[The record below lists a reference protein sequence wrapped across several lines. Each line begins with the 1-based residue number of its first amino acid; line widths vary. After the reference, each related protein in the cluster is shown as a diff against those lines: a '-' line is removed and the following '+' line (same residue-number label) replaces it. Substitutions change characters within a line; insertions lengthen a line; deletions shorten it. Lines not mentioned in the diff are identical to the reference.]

1 MSERATRLIGLYAV
15 VAAAVAAVVA
25 PLLALSYLATSGGVD
40 QLQNP
45 TVSAWA
51 VPGRDLAGGL
61 LTWASP
67 DRVYGTYWLLFYPL
81 FAATFLCARAV
92 HARRPPDAGPLE
104 RWGWRLALVGY
115 ALGPIMGLAA
125 IAVIIIGSAD
135 NIVIDVAFVA
145 LMVPG
150 LLIDAIGS
158 TVLGIALLRK
168 SYRPRITAWL
178 LALAFPSVLVI
189 SSLLGNFSLGL
200 LPVLVGWAVTGWGLW
215 RAKTPEG
222 SQPEL
227 LIDYGDR
234 AGLSS

>member
-1 MSERATRLIGLYAV
+1 MSERKTRLIGLYAV
-15 VAAAVAAVVA
+15 VAACVGAVVA

-40 QLQNP
+40 QLKSP

-92 HARRPPDAGPLE
+92 HARRPSDAGPLE

-189 SSLLGNFSLGL
+189 SSLLGNFGFGL
-200 LPVLVGWAVTGWGLW
+200 LPVLVAWAVTGWRLW
-215 RAKTPEG
+215 RTRTPE
-222 SQPEL
+222 SSEPHL
-227 LIDYGDR
+227 LIDYGQR
-234 AGLSS
+234 AGTR